1 MPFLYNPASL
11 SGDEAA
17 LKDINLGTTWGT
29 GELRAPYTADNPA
42 PQKADVRDGTKASPD
57 TAYQPTF
64 AVSRVLNVSEASFAG
79 AGEGGLPALR
89 ATAVAVEGSQGQA
102 IGATFGGVTESSYE
116 GAKSLA
122 DGLGSAHIGISRKGT
137 RTGLGIFVNG
147 RRETASGR
155 TTGAEIV
162 SDNATETSESYAG
175 TLPGTK
181 GIHLHPFGTADSACG
196 LVLGHPSTATWDVGI
211 GAIASSVKTAVY
223 RDDSSALRS
232 ILVRGTH
239 EKAAIAV
246 ASGAGQ
252 VVLGAEEPSAAGPL
266 LELFGG
272 EANFDPILKI
282 GTGKPFAS
290 SVEVRTEAG
299 NCKLFASAST
309 NGFLTGT
316 GNGGTGILFSN
327 TKTFSI
333 GRVGAAGELRIGG
346 GLGFYGTAPVAQPK
360 VTGSRA
366 TGEASK
372 ILLEKLAAI
381 GLILN
386 ESTA

>member
-1 MPFLYNPASL
+1 MGVLFNPQSL
-11 SGDEAA
+11 TGDEAA
-17 LKDINLGTTWGT
+17 IKDVNLGTTWGT
-29 GELRAPYTADNPA
+29 GELRAPYTADNPT
-42 PQKADVRDGTKASPD
+42 PLKADVRDGTKASPG
-57 TAYQPTF
+57 TVYQPTF
-64 AVSRVLNVSEASFAG
+64 AISRVLKVPESSFAG
-79 AGEGGLPALR
+79 AGEGGLCAFR
-89 ATAVAVEGSQGQA
+89 ATAVAVEGSEGQA
-102 IGATFGGVTESSYE
+102 VGATFGAVTESSYE

-122 DGLGSAHIGISRKGT
+122 DGLASAHIGISRKGT
-137 RTGLGIFVNG
+137 RTGLAIFANG

-175 TLPGTK
+175 VLPGTK
-181 GIHLHPFGTADSACG
+181 GIHLHPFGTADSAAG

-211 GAIASSVKTAVY
+211 GAIPSSVKTAVY

-246 ASGAGQ
+246 ASGSGQ
-252 VVLGAEEPSAAGPL
+252 VVIGAEEPSSATPL

-272 EANFDPILKI
+272 EANFDPILRI
-282 GTGKPFAS
+282 GTGKAFAS

-346 GLGFYGTAPVAQPK
+346 GLGFYGTEPK
-360 VTGSRA
+360 TKQEVTGSRA
-366 TGEASK
+366 TGAALTS
-372 ILLEKLAAI
+372 LLEKLATI
-381 GLILN
+381 GLITN
-386 ESTA
+386 GSTA